1 MVRLPLSFVLDAL
14 WDGVTVMPTDLRLYR
29 TLATFRTI
37 CRTYIQSQLSL
48 LTLNHNSRRLPNSF
62 RPSRTMIDMR
72 SLASTGSG
80 TYGYRSE
87 HPTRIRA
94 SFPLT
99 STILI
104 PTLRT
109 IMCTY
114 SFHTH
119 VRYQPYL

>member
-1 MVRLPLSFVLDAL
+1 
-14 WDGVTVMPTDLRLYR
+14 MPTDLRLYR
-29 TLATFRTI
+29 TLATFRTTR
-37 CRTYIQSQLSL
+37 RTYVRSRLSL
-48 LTLNHNSRRLPNSF
+48 STLDHNSRRLPNSF
-62 RPSRTMIDMR
+62 RPFRTMIDTC

-87 HPTRIRA
+87 HPTRIHA
-94 SFPLT
+94 LFPLT

-104 PTLRT
+104 PTLCT

-119 VRYQPYL
+119 V

>member
-1 MVRLPLSFVLDAL
+1 
-14 WDGVTVMPTDLRLYR
+14 MPTNLRLYR
-29 TLATFRTI
+29 TLATSHTI
-37 CRTYIQSQLSL
+37 CRTYVRSRLLLS
-48 LTLNHNSRRLPNSF
+48 TLDHNSRRPPNSF
-62 RPSRTMIDMR
+62 RPSRTMIDTR

>member
-1 MVRLPLSFVLDAL
+1 
-14 WDGVTVMPTDLRLYR
+14 MPTDFRLYR

-37 CRTYIQSQLSL
+37 RRTHVRFRLSL
-48 LTLNHNSRRLPNSF
+48 STLDHNPRRLPNPF
-62 RPSRTMIDMR
+62 RPFRTMIDTR

-87 HPTRIRA
+87 HPTRIHA

-104 PTLRT
+104 PYTPHYYVYILVPYACSLSALL
-109 IMCTY
+109 IDELPV
-114 SFHTH
+114 HTS
-119 VRYQPYL
+119 LA